1 MSREEFM
8 KRLKKAQEALNNV
21 ERTLN
26 ITNIPTYYLS
36 TYLVDEIGL
45 DLSNDKYYQ

>member
-1 MSREEFM
+1 MTREEFM
-8 KRLKKAQEALNNV
+8 NRLKIAQETLDNV

-36 TYLVDEIGL
+36 KYLIDEIGL
-45 DLSNDKYYQ
+45 DLTIDKYYQ